1 MYDDVVLV
9 ADLLEAQVVAGSL
22 QNPRVRVGLN
32 IELIL
37 CEDGIENKLHFSL
50 EFVPQV

>member
-1 MYDDVVLV
+1 MYDNIVFVR
-9 ADLLEAQVVAGSL
+9 DLLIAQVVAGGL
-22 QNPRVRVGLN
+22 QNPRVRVILT

-50 EFVPQV
+50 KFVP